1 MIRPQGS
8 GIALL
13 VDVVVHGISLLV
25 GLPWFEPIVDGDS
38 IRHEFRKEVDRL
50 PLLSVE
56 GVDYRSQDVDVRL
69 YVEKHPSEEK

>member
-13 VDVVVHGISLLV
+13 VDVVVHRISLLV

-38 IRHEFRKEVDRL
+38 IGHEFRKEVDRL
-50 PLLSVE
+50 TLLSVE
-56 GVDYRSQDVDVRL
+56 GVDYRPQEVDVRL